1 MSSVITRLNRREIG
15 LNISKTSQLITFI
28 DNLPIAG
35 NHIYRSKISRART
48 ILCKLIR
55 SNHSFCVTIQ
65 TITACCLQKQDLTIK
80 EDVLV
85 DTLFEILTNMESHL
99 TQFHAKEIYIPRIF
113 FSIVDLF
120 YSAHGF
126 SDIGETF
133 RRFMSEASTDTGEMS
148 N

>member
-1 MSSVITRLNRREIG
+1 
-15 LNISKTSQLITFI
+15 
-28 DNLPIAG
+28 
-35 NHIYRSKISRART
+35 
-48 ILCKLIR
+48 
-55 SNHSFCVTIQ
+55 
-65 TITACCLQKQDLTIK
+65 
-80 EDVLV
+80 
-85 DTLFEILTNMESHL
+85 MESHL
-99 TQFHAKEIYIPRIF
+99 TQFHAKEIYIPRNL